1 MVSIVK
7 DEMNLLNVVDKPN
20 SDVDQYVQELDR
32 VLLGKM
38 NIIGKLRDQL
48 LNFHKHLKTEEKMS
62 ALYQQMQQGIIE
74 STTEGTKQ
82 EMPFDCQDDFLLDG
96 EEELLQDNIVDDF
109 WLFCL
114 LFVFC
119 IIIIIKKKC

>member
-62 ALYQQMQQGIIE
+62 VLYQQMQQGRIE
-74 STTEGTKQ
+74 STTDGTKQ
-82 EMPFDCQDDFLLDG
+82 EMPFDC
-96 EEELLQDNIVDDF
+96 
-109 WLFCL
+109 
-114 LFVFC
+114 
-119 IIIIIKKKC
+119 